1 MECRSRFFIPEKHT
15 AKTSFYQRVRLQE
28 IENDIKDINAGKMPK
43 CIDVEIRDD
52 LIDKCISGDVV
63 TICGMLKTEI
73 QNDTRSYGKGK
84 ANNNTGLYSSFI
96 DANSIMNTNID

>member
-1 MECRSRFFIPEKHT
+1 M
-15 AKTSFYQRVRLQE
+15 
-28 IENDIKDINAGKMPK
+28 NAGKMPK

-63 TICGMLKTEI
+63 TISGILKTEI
-73 QNDTRSYGKGK
+73 QNETKGYNNRGM
-84 ANNNTGLYSSFI
+84 ANRNNGLYSSFI

>member
-1 MECRSRFFIPEKHT
+1 M
-15 AKTSFYQRVRLQE
+15 
-28 IENDIKDINAGKMPK
+28 NAGKMPK

-63 TICGMLKTEI
+63 TISGILKTEI
-73 QNDTRSYGKGK
+73 QNEVKSYNNRGA
-84 ANNNTGLYSSFI
+84 ANRNNGLYSSFI